1 MPTIYNK
8 LIEEYKDELND
19 SYDFDDAECYSS
31 PEEEYNP
38 SPFAINSKSQY
49 VEISEMDA
57 ASRLDYIQQEYNQL
71 DQDEKNI
78 FIARLQLN
86 SIDKLLNAIKEGKKT
101 TKETWKNVLNR
112 LNFIKGFKAIYED
125 EIKSINFQSIIQ
137 ALIPLAGALAATF
150 LALKESDK
158 KESES
163 AEPEENELLTED
175 LLKLENVNERNK
187 EKSLIIQYCNEN
199 KNGFSLNGQQ

>member
-1 MPTIYNK
+1 MANK
-8 LIEEYKDELND
+8 IKDSIVFKLAEEDLINLELDKDDDGYIIERNEERDFAYDATNQYKD
-19 SYDFDDAECYSS
+19 
-31 PEEEYNP
+31 
-38 SPFAINSKSQY
+38 IIKKSQDEL
-49 VEISEMDA
+49 VESIA
-57 ASRLDYIQQEYNQL
+57 QEYNQME
-71 DQDEKNI
+71 QDEKNT
-78 FIARLQLN
+78 FAAKLQLEA
-86 SIDKLLNAIKEGKKT
+86 IDKLLDAIKEGKKT
-101 TKETWKNVLNR
+101 TKEAWKNVLNR
-112 LNFIKGFKAIYED
+112 LNIVKDFEIIYED
-125 EIKSINFQSIIQ
+125 EIKNVNLQSIIQ
-137 ALIPLAGALAATF
+137 KIIPLAGALAATF